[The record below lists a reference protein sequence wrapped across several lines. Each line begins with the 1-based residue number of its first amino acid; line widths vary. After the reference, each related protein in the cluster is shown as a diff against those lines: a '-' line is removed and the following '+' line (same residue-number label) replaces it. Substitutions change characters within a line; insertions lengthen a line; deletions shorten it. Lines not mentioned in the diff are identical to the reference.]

1 VPILRVSP
9 DCALHYVVDDHS
21 DPWREPQSILMLHG
35 NAESSAAWFGWVPQR
50 LAFALLLIAALVGCG
65 EKVPRVAPVGP
76 NEVIVAFGDSLT
88 YGTGAAETESYPVVL
103 GQLIGRKVVRAGVP
117 GEVTAQGLA
126 RLPRVI
132 EEHRPALMIVCLGG
146 NDMLRRMDEAQVRR
160 NLREIIR
167 TIRARG
173 IAVVL
178 VGVPKPALI
187 ASAPAFY
194 GELAEEFGI
203 PYEGKVVTDVLYQ
216 LEMKADPLHPNAKGY
231 RRMAEA
237 IAELLK
243 KAGAI

>member
-1 VPILRVSP
+1 
-9 DCALHYVVDDHS
+9 
-21 DPWREPQSILMLHG
+21 MK
-35 NAESSAAWFGWVPQR
+35 R
-50 LAFALLLIAALVGCG
+50 LAFALLLIAALASCG
-65 EKVPRVAPVGP
+65 ENVPRVAPVGP

-103 GQLIGRKVVRAGVP
+103 DQLIGRKVVKAGVP

-126 RLPRVI
+126 RLPGVI

-146 NDMLRRMDEAQVRR
+146 NDMLRRMDEAQVRK

-167 TIRARG
+167 AIRAQG

-194 GELAEEFGI
+194 GELAKEFGI
-203 PYEGKVVTDVLYQ
+203 PYEGNVVTDVMYQ
-216 LEMKADPLHPNAKGY
+216 LELKADPIHPNARGY

-237 IAELLK
+237 IAELLR
-243 KAGAI
+243 KAGAV